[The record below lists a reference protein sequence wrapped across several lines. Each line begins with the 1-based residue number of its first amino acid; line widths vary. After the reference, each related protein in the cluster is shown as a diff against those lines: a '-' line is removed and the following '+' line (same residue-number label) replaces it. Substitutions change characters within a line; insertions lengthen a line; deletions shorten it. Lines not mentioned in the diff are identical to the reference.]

1 MSDREL
7 FAPVSQLQ
15 LPAHCGPCS
24 LSACLFVLGTTAT
37 QRQLAKASGRPMR
50 VFAHGIDE
58 QGLRRAAGTYGVVS
72 EFLLAEERRQGRT
85 FATRLR
91 RHLTAGNPAIMLVGH
106 FEHWVAVIGY
116 LKRRHRFIIVDPKD
130 KSSVFRLWSEQ
141 TLIRRG
147 WNVNAA
153 PATGEPDQFFAILLA
168 RADGGPPRWQV
179 SEAWLRLCER
189 GSDATAEGMA
199 NDLAEVARLASP
211 GDHAIT
217 DGPYLAELIE
227 EYGEDAPASDFATTS
242 ASELLSELIEAILE
256 RSEEDETVVL
266 GDVRDAVDQGL
277 LAELEGEGLIES
289 DDVQAL
295 VAELDALIER
305 YGVDLPAEDLLRMD

>member
-1 MSDREL
+1 MSAREL

-15 LPAHCGPCS
+15 LPSHCGPCS

-37 QRQLAKASGRPMR
+37 QRQLAKAAGRPMR

-58 QGLRRAAGTYGVVS
+58 QGLRRAASAYGVVS
-72 EFLLAEERRQGRT
+72 DFLLVEERRQGRS

-91 RHLTAGNPAIMLVGH
+91 RHLTAGNPAVMLVGH
-106 FEHWVAVIGY
+106 FEHWVSVIGY
-116 LKRRHRFIIVDPKD
+116 LRRRHRFIIVDPRD

-141 TLIRRG
+141 TLIRKG

-153 PATGEPDQFFAILLA
+153 SASGEVDQFFAILLA
-168 RADGGPPRWQV
+168 RADGGLPRWQV

-189 GSDATAEGMA
+189 GSDDTAEGMA

-227 EYGEDAPASDFATTS
+227 EYR
-242 ASELLSELIEAILE
+242 ELILDSIIHWAQGNGARD
-256 RSEEDETVVL
+256 RSDLRTFFRDYETVASATGIRVA
-266 GDVRDAVDQGL
+266 RDCDRPY
-277 LAELEGEGLIES
+277 
-289 DDVQAL
+289 L
-295 VAELDALIER
+295 VAQLTALLCS
-305 YGVDLPAEDLLRMD
+305 YWWGALF

>member
-37 QRQLAKASGRPMR
+37 QRQLAKAAGRPMR

-58 QGLRRAAGTYGVVS
+58 QGLRRAASAYGVVS
-72 EFLLAEERRQGRT
+72 DFLLVEERRQGRS

-91 RHLTAGNPAIMLVGH
+91 RHLTAGNPAIMLVRH

-116 LKRRHRFIIVDPKD
+116 LRRRHRFIIVDPKD

-141 TLIRRG
+141 TLIRKG

-153 PATGEPDQFFAILLA
+153 AASGEVDQFFAILLA
-168 RADGGPPRWQV
+168 RADGRPPLAGVRGVAATLRAGRMTLPRAWPTTWPRW
-179 SEAWLRLCER
+179 L
-189 GSDATAEGMA
+189 
-199 NDLAEVARLASP
+199 RLASP

-227 EYGEDAPASDFATTS
+227 EYRERILDSIIHWAQGNGARDRSDLRAFF
-242 ASELLSELIEAILE
+242 
-256 RSEEDETVVL
+256 RDYETVASATGIRVAK
-266 GDVRDAVDQGL
+266 DCDRPY
-277 LAELEGEGLIES
+277 
-289 DDVQAL
+289 L
-295 VAELDALIER
+295 VAQLTALLCS
-305 YGVDLPAEDLLRMD
+305 YWWGALF